1 MMHSDDQPTDSPAIA
16 LLKDRGAET
25 AKHSGGTLLTHLL
38 RVEALLAA
46 WGARPA
52 LQTAALCHAFYGTDG
67 LPLVLLELSERDHLA
82 EAIGTEAEE
91 LVYFYASCDRKASY
105 PSLAAPDGAAVTFR
119 DRFTGEEFTP
129 SLQQRRDFAELTVA
143 NELDLAKVN
152 ESFRERNGAALLD
165 LFTRWS
171 PLLSDAARHE
181 VTAVLGA
188 GGGAAVSP

>member
-1 MMHSDDQPTDSPAIA
+1 MMRSDDTNSDDTNTDSPAIA
-16 LLKDRGAET
+16 LLKELGAET
-25 AKHSGGTLLTHLL
+25 TKHSGGTLLAHLL
-38 RVEALLAA
+38 RVEALLAE

-67 LPLVLLELSERDHLA
+67 LPLSLLELSERARLA
-82 EAIGTEAEE
+82 EAIGAEAEG

-105 PSLAAPDGAAVTFR
+105 PSLASPDETAVTFR

-152 ESFRERNGAALLD
+152 ESFRERNGAGLLE
-165 LFTRWS
+165 LFTGWT
-171 PLLSDAARHE
+171 PLLSEATLRD
-181 VTAVLGA
+181 VTAVLG
-188 GGGAAVSP
+188 

>member
-1 MMHSDDQPTDSPAIA
+1 MMHSDDNRTDSPAIA
-16 LLKDRGAET
+16 LLKEVGADT

-46 WGARPA
+46 WGGRPA
-52 LQTAALCHAFYGTDG
+52 LRTAALCHAFYGTDG
-67 LPLVLLELSERDHLA
+67 LPVILLELSERARLR

-105 PSLAAPDGAAVTFR
+105 PSLAAPDAASVTYR

-152 ESFRERNGAALLD
+152 QSFRERNGADLLA
-165 LFTRWS
+165 LFTRWTA
-171 PLLSDAARHE
+171 LLSDAARQE
-181 VTAVLGA
+181 VQSVLA
-188 GGGAAVSP
+188 

>member
-1 MMHSDDQPTDSPAIA
+1 MMHSDDQLPDSPAIT
-16 LLKDRGAET
+16 LLKELGAET

-38 RVEALLAA
+38 RVEAMLAE

-67 LPLVLLELSERDHLA
+67 LPLVLLELSERDRLA
-82 EAIGTEAEE
+82 AAIGREAEE

-105 PSLAAPDGAAVTFR
+105 PSLAAPEGEPVTFR

-129 SLQQRRDFAELTVA
+129 SLRQRRDFAELTVA

-152 ESFRERNGAALLD
+152 ESFRERNGAGLLQ
-165 LFTRWS
+165 LFTRWA
-171 PLLSDAARHE
+171 PLLSEAARRE
-181 VTAVLGA
+181 VTAVLG
-188 GGGAAVSP
+188 

>member
-1 MMHSDDQPTDSPAIA
+1 MMHSDDKHNDSPAIA
-16 LLKDRGAET
+16 LLKEWGAET
-25 AKHSGGTLLTHLL
+25 TKHSGGTLLTHLL

-67 LPLVLLELSERDHLA
+67 LPLILLELSERARLA

-105 PSLAAPDGAAVTFR
+105 PSLAAQDEASVTFR

-129 SLQQRRDFAELTVA
+129 SLRQRRDFAELTVA

-152 ESFRERNGAALLD
+152 ASFRERNGAHLLE
-165 LFTRWS
+165 LFTRWT
-171 PLLSDAARHE
+171 PLLSEATRRE
-181 VTAVLGA
+181 VTAVLG
-188 GGGAAVSP
+188 

>member
-1 MMHSDDQPTDSPAIA
+1 MMHSDDKHTDSPAIA
-16 LLKDRGAET
+16 LLKELGAET
-25 AKHSGGTLLTHLL
+25 TKHSGGTLLTHLL

-46 WGARPA
+46 WGARPV

-67 LPLVLLELSERDHLA
+67 LPLSLLELSERARLVEVIGA
-82 EAIGTEAEE
+82 EAEG

-105 PSLAAPDGAAVTFR
+105 PTLAAPDEASVTFR

-152 ESFRERNGAALLD
+152 ASFRERNGADLLE
-165 LFTRWS
+165 LFTRWT
-171 PLLSDAARHE
+171 PLLSEATRRE
-181 VTAVLGA
+181 VTEVLG
-188 GGGAAVSP
+188 